1 MYIYK
6 NFYLKINNI
15 MNNFNL
21 NGKKIYQIHIKN
33 WINKYYKTYL
43 LFKTK
48 TDELFNK
55 IQIQNTPKHSNK
67 LKISKDKIQKYLIDR
82 KNFINN
88 RFILRSKEI
97 KYDYKEWKFFFR
109 DSIFTLCFLS
119 NIIYILNIKRHNT
132 FIYKSF
138 NYFKYSMTFSILSN
152 FLIQKQLKKKYKKE
166 IKVLNDE
173 KKEKNKIIQNE
184 QKI

>member
-1 MYIYK
+1 
-6 NFYLKINNI
+6 

-55 IQIQNTPKHSNK
+55 IQIQNTSKHSNK
-67 LKISKDKIQKYLIDR
+67 LKISKEKIQKYLIDR

-88 RFILRSKEI
+88 RFILRTKEI
-97 KYDYKEWKFFFR
+97 KYEYKDWKFFFR

-119 NIIYILNIKRHNT
+119 NIIYIMNIRGHNK
-132 FIYKSF
+132 ILKKSF
-138 NYFKYSMTFSILSN
+138 NYFKYSMTFSLFTN
-152 FLIQKQLKKKYKKE
+152 YFIQKQLKKIYKEE
-166 IKVLNDE
+166 IKILNDD
-173 KKEKNKIIQNE
+173 KKEKNKNILNP
-184 QKI
+184 

>member
-1 MYIYK
+1 
-6 NFYLKINNI
+6 

-55 IQIQNTPKHSNK
+55 IQIQNTSKHSNK
-67 LKISKDKIQKYLIDR
+67 LKISKEKIQKYLIDR

-88 RFILRSKEI
+88 RFILRTKEI
-97 KYDYKEWKFFFR
+97 KYEYKDWKFFFR

-119 NIIYILNIKRHNT
+119 NIIYIMNIKGHNK
-132 FIYKSF
+132 ILKKSF
-138 NYFKYSMTFSILSN
+138 NYFKYSMTFSLLSSY
-152 FLIQKQLKKKYKKE
+152 LIQKQLKKIYKEE
-166 IKVLNDE
+166 IKILNDD
-173 KKEKNKIIQNE
+173 KKEKNKNILNP
-184 QKI
+184 

>member
-1 MYIYK
+1 
-6 NFYLKINNI
+6 

-55 IQIQNTPKHSNK
+55 IQIQNTSKHSNK
-67 LKISKDKIQKYLIDR
+67 LKISKEKIQKYLIDR

-88 RFILRSKEI
+88 RFILRTKEI
-97 KYDYKEWKFFFR
+97 KYEYKDWKFFFR

-119 NIIYILNIKRHNT
+119 NIIYIMNIKGHNK
-132 FIYKSF
+132 ILKKSF
-138 NYFKYSMTFSILSN
+138 NYFKYSMTFSLFTN
-152 FLIQKQLKKKYKKE
+152 YFIQKQLKKIYKEE
-166 IKVLNDE
+166 IKILNDD
-173 KKEKNKIIQNE
+173 KKEKNKNILNP
-184 QKI
+184 

>member
-1 MYIYK
+1 
-6 NFYLKINNI
+6 

-55 IQIQNTPKHSNK
+55 IQIQNIPKHSNK
-67 LKISKDKIQKYLIDR
+67 LKISKEKIQKYLIDR

-88 RFILRSKEI
+88 RFILRTKEI
-97 KYDYKEWKFFFR
+97 KYEYKDWKFFFR

-119 NIIYILNIKRHNT
+119 NIIYIMNIKGHNKI
-132 FIYKSF
+132 FKKSF
-138 NYFKYSMTFSILSN
+138 NYFKYSMTFSLFTN
-152 FLIQKQLKKKYKKE
+152 YLIQKQLKKIYKEE
-166 IKVLNDE
+166 IKILNDD
-173 KKEKNKIIQNE
+173 KKEKNKNILNP
-184 QKI
+184 